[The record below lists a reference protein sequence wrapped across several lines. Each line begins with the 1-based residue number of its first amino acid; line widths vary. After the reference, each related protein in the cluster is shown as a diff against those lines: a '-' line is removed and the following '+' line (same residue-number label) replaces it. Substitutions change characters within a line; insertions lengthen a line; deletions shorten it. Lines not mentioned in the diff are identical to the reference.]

1 MKTNGNPMKDF
12 VQTKIEVQHLCK
24 GMFVA
29 RLDRPWVETPFPFQ
43 GFIITRDR
51 ELELLHQYCQYVYI
65 DMERGIVPSHLNHR
79 SSTQQPAAVQV
90 KCTRFR
96 VNHERY
102 AERKTFH
109 QHIHHANRTFA
120 ELNLSVTQAFDQ
132 VRVGQKP
139 QLEAVRPQAEQMVQA
154 VIDNPDTFLWLS
166 HLKQVDDYSYHHSV
180 RMSVLALMLGRHIGL
195 SETRLYNLA
204 LGCLFADIGNT
215 RISRKLLY
223 KQGAYTEEEKVR
235 IRQHVNLGLHIM
247 GDIKDFPEESLEI
260 IATHHERHDGSGY
273 YKGLSGDLIPLGGR
287 IAGLVDTYDAITN
300 PRHHRPVTSTA
311 KALDELYR
319 LRNIEFQDQL
329 VDEFI
334 QAIGL
339 YPSGSVVQL
348 NTGETAVVISHDAK
362 NRLRP
367 QVAVIRDV
375 RGQKLRQPHIIDLAG
390 EKAQQAHIQIAQAL
404 PATADEVDYDRIHRQ
419 QVLKKRSW
427 IPFLKSA

>member
-1 MKTNGNPMKDF
+1 MKDF
-12 VQTKIEVQHLCK
+12 VQTKISVDQLCK

-51 ELELLHQYCQYVYI
+51 ELELLHQYCQHVYI
-65 DMERGIVPSHLNHR
+65 DMERGVAPGQPLRR
-79 SSTQQPAAVQV
+79 STFEAPPVQV
-90 KCTRFR
+90 KCARFR
-96 VNHERY
+96 VDHKRY
-102 AERKTFH
+102 EIRQKFH
-109 QHIHHANRTFA
+109 QYIHHADRAFS
-120 ELNLSVTQAFDQ
+120 ELNQSVTAAFDQ

-139 QLEAVRPQAEQMVQA
+139 NLDPVRPQAEKMVQA

-166 HLKQVDDYSYHHSV
+166 HLRQVDDYSYHHSV

-195 SETRLYNLA
+195 NETRLYNIA

-223 KQGAYTEEEKVR
+223 KQGGYTEEEKAR
-235 IRQHVNLGLHIM
+235 IRQHVDLGLHIM
-247 GDIKDFPEESLEI
+247 SGVRDFPNESMEI

-273 YKGLSGDLIPLGGR
+273 NKGLSGDLIPLGGR

-319 LRNIEFQDQL
+319 LRNRHFQDQL

-339 YPSGSVVQL
+339 YPSGSVVEL
-348 NTGETAVVISHDAK
+348 NTGETAVVISHDEK

-367 QVAVIRDV
+367 VVAVIRDI
-375 RGQKLRQPHIIDLAG
+375 RGQHLSQPRTIDLAS
-390 EKAQQAHIQIAQAL
+390 EKAQQQHIQIAQAL
-404 PATADEVDYDRIHRQ
+404 PTMAADVDYDRIHRQ

-427 IPFLKSA
+427 LPFLKTA

>member
-1 MKTNGNPMKDF
+1 MKDF
-12 VQTKIEVQHLCK
+12 VQTKIAVHQLCK

-51 ELELLHQYCQYVYI
+51 ELELLHQYCQHVYI
-65 DMERGIVPSHLNHR
+65 DMERGVAPSHTGVSNNPFG
-79 SSTQQPAAVQV
+79 TPTVQI
-90 KCTRFR
+90 KSTRFKVDHKR
-96 VNHERY
+96 YERR
-102 AERKTFH
+102 EHFRKR
-109 QHIHHANRTFA
+109 IHHADQAFTD
-120 ELNLSVTQAFDQ
+120 LNQSITLAFDQ

-139 QLEAVRPQAEQMVQA
+139 NLAPVRPQAEKMVQA

-166 HLKQVDDYSYHHSV
+166 HLRQVDDYSYHHSV

-195 SETRLYNLA
+195 NETRLYNIA

-235 IRQHVNLGLHIM
+235 IHQHVDLGLHIM
-247 GDIKDFPEESLEI
+247 NGVRDFPGESMEI

-273 YKGLSGDLIPLGGR
+273 NRGLSGDHIPLGGR

-319 LRNIEFQDQL
+319 LRNTHFQDQV

-339 YPSGSVVQL
+339 YPSGSVVEL
-348 NTGETAVVISHDAK
+348 NTGETAVVISHDEK

-367 QVAVIRDV
+367 VIAVIRDI
-375 RGQKLRQPHIIDLAG
+375 RGQHLSQPRVVDLAG
-390 EKAQQAHIQIAQAL
+390 EKAQQQHIQIAQAL
-404 PATADEVDYDRIHRQ
+404 PTMAADVDYDRIHQQ
-419 QVLKKRSW
+419 QVLKKRNW
-427 IPFLKSA
+427 LPPLPFLKSA